1 MNPQGISGV
10 TAADVPQILTQE
22 AGTAAPIA
30 LTDEAGS
37 VVAASSLTALF
48 NASGTYVGSY
58 GIDPSTGAFAAWD
71 ANGNETSF
79 QTFAAEHQLASGA
92 VPIASDGGNAVLY
105 NSSGQIIGLDIAG
118 YVVNGASDGQTTVYN
133 GALQTEVATFGY
145 DANANEI
152 DLNGSSANM
161 LLESLGFSPTQI
173 SQLGASLAATG
184 GWDLSGSGSGCDA

>member
-92 VPIASDGGNAVLY
+92 VPTHRTAETRFS
-105 NSSGQIIGLDIAG
+105 IIPPARSLVWI
-118 YVVNGASDGQTTVYN
+118 SR
-133 GALQTEVATFGY
+133 AT
-145 DANANEI
+145 
-152 DLNGSSANM
+152 L
-161 LLESLGFSPTQI
+161 
-173 SQLGASLAATG
+173 
-184 GWDLSGSGSGCDA
+184 